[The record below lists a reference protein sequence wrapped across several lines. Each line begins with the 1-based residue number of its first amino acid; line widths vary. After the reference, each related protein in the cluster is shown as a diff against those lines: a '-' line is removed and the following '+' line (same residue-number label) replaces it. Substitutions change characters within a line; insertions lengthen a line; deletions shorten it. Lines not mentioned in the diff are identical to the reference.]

1 MDNKLWENIAYINIG
16 LCLIANITIGYF
28 YMFAQILYLLCN
40 LTNVFRNIFL
50 KRSIADK
57 IRDIA
62 FLGVTIGL
70 IIIRLI
76 QY

>member
-1 MDNKLWENIAYINIG
+1 MSNRLWENIAYINIG
-16 LCLIANITIGYF
+16 LCLIANITVGYF

-50 KRSIADK
+50 KRPTADK

-70 IIIRLI
+70 IILRFFK
-76 QY
+76 

>member
-1 MDNKLWENIAYINIG
+1 MTNKVWENIAYINIG
-16 LCLIANITIGYF
+16 LCLVANITVGYW
-28 YMFAQILYLLCN
+28 YLLAQLIYLFCN
-40 LTNVFRNIFL
+40 TMNVVRNIAL
-50 KRSIADK
+50 HRPVADK

-76 QY
+76 